1 MKVLA
6 VLLNNYFPNGII
18 NTNYINKIDIYDKSQ
33 NKEDLINKICVD
45 LIQKLEILENDYI
58 FLFNGKRIPINKD
71 SIKNLIKQ
79 IITED
84 EDRKIMI
91 HHKCGSAF
99 GRYYLYVYSINLK

>member
-18 NTNYINKIDIYDKSQ
+18 NTNYINKIDIYNKDQS
-33 NKEDLINKICVD
+33 KEDLIDKICID
-45 LIQKLEILENDYI
+45 LMQKLEILVNDYI
-58 FLFNGKRIPINKD
+58 FLFNNKRILINKD

-84 EDRKIMI
+84 EDRKIII

-99 GRYYLYVYSINLK
+99 GRYYLCIYTINLK